1 MSSKTKTTATE
12 EEATPTLLPKLRFP
26 EFRKAQGW
34 TGVKLGSKTNK
45 VGSGI
50 TPTGGDKNYK
60 LSGRPFVRSQNI
72 GWGVLLLDD
81 VAFIS
86 EETHNSFS
94 STQIEVFDVLLN
106 ITGASIGR
114 SAVADARIKGG
125 NVNQHVC
132 IIRVKPEELSPYFLN
147 QYLIS
152 HDGQK
157 QIDSFQA
164 GGNRQGLNF
173 EQIRSFLIPLPAAF
187 PEQQK
192 IAEFLSSVDDLTAA
206 QARKVDALKT
216 HKKGLMQQ
224 LFPRDDETQPRLRFP
239 EFHNA
244 GEWEVK
250 SFSDLCDI
258 KHGYAFESE
267 FFSNE
272 GEYVLLTPGNFYE
285 EGGYRDRG
293 DKQKYFSGEIPRDY
307 LLAEGD
313 MLVAMTEQAAGL
325 LGSPLIVTESDKF
338 LHNQRLG
345 LVVKKNGVAWANE
358 FFYHVFNT
366 QRVRKAIHDTAS
378 GAKVRHTSP
387 RKTGD
392 VVISVPTTLFE
403 QQRIATCLSSLDALI
418 TAETQKHE
426 ALKTHKKGLIQQLFP
441 SLDEAD
447 P

>member
-1 MSSKTKTTATE
+1 MSSKPKTTARK
-12 EEATPTLLPKLRFP
+12 EEATPALLPKLRFP

-34 TGVKLGSKTNK
+34 TGVQLGSKTNK

-72 GWGVLLLDD
+72 GWGVLLLGD
-81 VAFIS
+81 VAFID

-132 IIRVKPEELSPYFLN
+132 IIRVKPEELSPCLLN

-192 IAEFLSSVDDLTAA
+192 IGECLSSVDELIAA

-224 LFPRDDETQPRLRFP
+224 LFPREGESQPRLRFP
-239 EFHNA
+239 EFQNA
-244 GEWEVK
+244 GEW
-250 SFSDLCDI
+250 L
-258 KHGYAFESE
+258 
-267 FFSNE
+267 
-272 GEYVLLTPGNFYE
+272 
-285 EGGYRDRG
+285 
-293 DKQKYFSGEIPRDY
+293 
-307 LLAEGD
+307 
-313 MLVAMTEQAAGL
+313 
-325 LGSPLIVTESDKF
+325 
-338 LHNQRLG
+338 
-345 LVVKKNGVAWANE
+345 VKKLGEFADVAASGDLDSELFSPIKTNICCYPVYSNAVEQEGLYGYYSLPKYPANCVTITARGTLGVAFLRHAN
-358 FFYHVFNT
+358 FMGIGRLLVLNFNQGIDSRFMKDCWNHLAKIPQEVT
-366 QRVRKAIHDTAS
+366 SIPQLTAVTARMTIFPIPS
-378 GAKVRHTSP
+378 
-387 RKTGD
+387 
-392 VVISVPTTLFE
+392 LEE
-403 QQRIATCLSSLDALI
+403 QQRIATCLSSIDTLI
-418 TAETQKHE
+418 TAETQKLE
-426 ALKTHKKGLIQQLFP
+426 ALKTHKKGLMQQLFP
-441 SLDEAD
+441 SPGETL

>member
-1 MSSKTKTTATE
+1 MRNIMKITARK
-12 EEATPTLLPKLRFP
+12 EEATPALLPKLRFP

-81 VAFIS
+81 VAFIG

-152 HDGQK
+152 YDGQK

-192 IAEFLSSVDDLTAA
+192 IAEFLSSLDELIAA

-224 LFPRDDETQPRLRFP
+224 LFPREGETQPRLRFP
-239 EFHNA
+239 EFQ
-244 GEWEVK
+244 
-250 SFSDLCDI
+250 
-258 KHGYAFESE
+258 
-267 FFSNE
+267 NE
-272 GEYVLLTPGNFYE
+272 GEWKPQCLSGLIDLISGMHLSPDDYSTVGEVPYFTGPSDFANDLSTVTKWTKRTANVSQAEDTLITVKGSGVGEIWYTTLPEVAMGRQLMAVRSKNGSSRFMFQFLLTKRSRFE
-285 EGGYRDRG
+285 D
-293 DKQKYFSGEIPRDY
+293 
-307 LLAEGD
+307 
-313 MLVAMTEQAAGL
+313 
-325 LGSPLIVTESDKF
+325 LGSGNLIP
-338 LHNQRLG
+338 G
-345 LVVKKNGVAWANE
+345 LSRAVILELEAC
-358 FFYHVFNT
+358 FP
-366 QRVRKAIHDTAS
+366 
-378 GAKVRHTSP
+378 SP
-387 RKTGD
+387 A
-392 VVISVPTTLFE
+392 E
-403 QQRIATCLSSLDALI
+403 QQRIATCLTTIDALI
-418 TAETQKHE
+418 TAEIQKHE
-426 ALKTHKKGLIQQLFP
+426 ALKIHKKGLMQQLFP
-441 SLDEAD
+441 SSEEYE